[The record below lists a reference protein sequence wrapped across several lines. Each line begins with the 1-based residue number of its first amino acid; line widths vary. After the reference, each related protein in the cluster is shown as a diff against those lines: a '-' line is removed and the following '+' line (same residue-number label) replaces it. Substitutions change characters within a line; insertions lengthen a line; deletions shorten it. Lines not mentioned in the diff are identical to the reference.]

1 MTAPTQKKLPQMKP
15 AETKPP
21 ETKTLDQL
29 RAKHAWDRIQEVV
42 RVGFEDKNGKKVLTK
57 EGKEFGTQVKKLPT
71 RIIAAGLGQALAFL
85 EAKESAPA
93 LHRALTDWIEQR
105 RPADGG
111 EDRTLLIRLIR
122 GNADFQRY
130 ATAECLAYLVWL
142 VRFADACKLT
152 DSVQEG

>member
-1 MTAPTQKKLPQMKP
+1 MTAPAPKKL
-15 AETKPP
+15 AETKPA

-29 RAKHAWDRIQEVV
+29 RARHAWEVV
-42 RVGFEDKNGKKVLTK
+42 QGVRSKYAKKENGKELLGR

-85 EAKESAPA
+85 EAKEYAPE
-93 LHRALTDWIEQR
+93 LREALTNWLGQR
-105 RPADGG
+105 RPPAPG
-111 EDRTLLIRLIR
+111 EDASLLVRIIRS
-122 GNADFQRY
+122 NADFQRY

-152 DSVQEG
+152 ESIQEG